1 LRLYDL
7 TAKQIRKE
15 LRGGGPG
22 TVRLLFSADGK
33 RILGGG
39 AEGVTFWDLEAESG
53 SVVSAEL
60 KVEKRR
66 EFLEMVDLLSLD
78 ESGRWLIG
86 GSTAG
91 PHALVWNAQSKQV
104 SSPLAVN

>member
-1 LRLYDL
+1 
-7 TAKQIRKE
+7 
-15 LRGGGPG
+15 
-22 TVRLLFSADGK
+22 
-33 RILGGG
+33 
-39 AEGVTFWDLEAESG
+39 
-53 SVVSAEL
+53 
-60 KVEKRR
+60 
-66 EFLEMVDLLSLD
+66 MVDLLSLD